1 MHPPTVLILGAAGR
15 FGGAAAQAFAQA
27 GWRVLAQ
34 VRPGRRTPTHAHPAI
49 EWLPQDLHHHTALQQ
64 AAAGATVVVHA
75 LNPRRY
81 TDAAWQREVPQ
92 LAEHAASLA
101 QALGATLMLPGN
113 VYGYG
118 SQLPAQLSEHTP
130 PQPDHTKARVRVALE
145 QHLKDRAQQGGPR
158 TIVIRAGDFFGAG
171 SGSWLDLVL
180 AKDLQRGKLTL
191 PGPLGVPHAW
201 AYLPDLAQT
210 FVRVAEQRER
220 LPAFATLHF
229 QGHTLTLD
237 DWVAGLQG
245 VAGPLRTQGM
255 PWPLL
260 RALGLVSPTLR
271 SLCGM
276 RYLWQR
282 PHQLDNASL
291 QGLIGTEPH
300 TPWPDALHQALR
312 DLGHEP
318 RLQNAHA

>member
-1 MHPPTVLILGAAGR
+1 MTDDRHLPADSPRVRTLILGAAGR

-34 VRPGRRTPTHAHPAI
+34 VRPGRRAPTQAQPAI

-171 SGSWLDLVL
+171 RGSWLDLVL

-191 PGPLGVPHAW
+191 PGPLGVPVSLLGLVMILRNSYWAKRQFIRAQRAITPEKPFFLYMCLGAQHA
-201 AYLPDLAQT
+201 P
-210 FVRVAEQRER
+210 
-220 LPAFATLHF
+220 H
-229 QGHTLTLD
+229 H
-237 DWVAGLQG
+237 
-245 VAGPLRTQGM
+245 QGM
-255 PWPLL
+255 PIAP
-260 RALGLVSPTLR
+260 
-271 SLCGM
+271 
-276 RYLWQR
+276 
-282 PHQLDNASL
+282 
-291 QGLIGTEPH
+291 
-300 TPWPDALHQALR
+300 
-312 DLGHEP
+312 
-318 RLQNAHA
+318 